1 MSTRASDFDLIV
13 GADIQASADQ
23 LVKDIE
29 AAIKLVN
36 GTPRKIKLELDDSLI
51 KTQLISIKDQIA
63 ALNGQ
68 KIEIKA
74 GSEFGNIIKASGTLS
89 ESIKKASTNI
99 KTLSDD
105 FRKLASNSG
114 AGNIVN
120 DLQQVTPVIEGLKS
134 EITSL
139 QALMKDFNGINI
151 NLNPGGGNSVLRT
164 AQYGTSARQTI
175 AELQTQAREIEKI
188 FESLH
193 TDKITGKPIYNGVE
207 ALFKVVQGTDVF
219 KGRDVFSIIENVNNP
234 KGSLSSRM
242 DALREYIHLYEKA
255 ASVRG
260 IDISA
265 VTSSFA
271 HGADEL
277 VEKTRKIQSGEADLE
292 AATERLKKV
301 FGSGL
306 DAEALATQL
315 TQINESI
322 NGVVKAI
329 ESINTSGQ
337 SVESIAASVTTI
349 SQSLTDLLSKLEAV
363 NQTKI
368 GVDATPIKQ
377 QISETVSQVA
387 AATAEEAKFKAI
399 LDSASAGAVKTGEAV
414 RGAAQT
420 VKESFDTINFDT
432 PISKAAELKS
442 VLVGKGVEEN
452 FADKIAKD
460 MVEATGE
467 VSKLSLTVDKL
478 GDGTVKSAKVVVD
491 SFDKMNTALQT
502 TINYKST
509 IDNDGNQFWN
519 ITTTDRVTKSID
531 DIETYRKL
539 LEDVKKTKTN
549 VSAFLNKNA
558 EAKNISEPY
567 NKLLELLPKLDA
579 QLKACGGDA
588 GKLKAMLSSSGSEGI
603 KGVNNLI
610 NEINGVV
617 NTMKGSLT
625 EKGLMGTPLDT
636 LTNRVSAARNLLN
649 SNSALN
655 ESGSYKALSDYI
667 DKLSPKLQDCAK
679 GSQTLEV
686 ALSSMGKNGA
696 TALSELDRLMSEFK
710 ATASQSGVAAKE
722 EAAILKNRESIQN
735 AANSAI
741 LSGEKALRNWSAA
754 EHSHNTESREA
765 YAALKREVDQLKAAA
780 SGANKDAESLRNLKS
795 ATSSVN
801 STLKETEATL
811 VRNGNATEKF
821 SAKIGNLVQKFSSWF
836 TITQVIMYTIRSIK
850 KMVSASVE
858 LNSALTQM
866 QIVTKASDSEMRA
879 FSDSAAKAAKRVGS
893 DITDFVSSATTYAR
907 LGQTMEESEWMAEY
921 TAKLQALGEI
931 DVSDAQDAVTSIIKA
946 FDIDPM
952 QIDKVMDK
960 LIVVSNNFPINAEQ
974 ISEGMTN
981 ASSALAAAGNSFEQS
996 VALLTAANTTIQ
1008 NAAKSSTGLRT
1019 IAARIRN
1026 TKTELD
1032 ELGESMTKAEYDK
1045 LVQSLSNHNVKLTDA
1060 NNEFRSTYDIVA
1072 DIAKEWDNMSSM
1084 EQAALAET
1092 LSGKHTCQYVQ
1103 KCA

>member
-1 MSTRASDFDLIV
+1 MSTRTSDFDLIV

-29 AAIKLVN
+29 TAIKLVN

-51 KTQLISIKDQIA
+51 KTQLTSIKDQIA

-99 KTLSDD
+99 KTLSDE

-134 EITSL
+134 EIASL
-139 QALMKDFNGINI
+139 QTAMSGFKGVSFN
-151 NLNPGGGNSVLRT
+151 LGGNTNPIARGGQ
-164 AQYGTSARQTI
+164 AARQTI
-175 AELQTQAREIEKI
+175 SELKTQARELEKV
-188 FESLH
+188 FESLFS
-193 TDKITGKPIYNGVE
+193 DKKSHGAE
-207 ALFKVVQGTDVF
+207 ALFRVVQGTNFV
-219 KGRDVFSIIENVNNP
+219 SENNVINKLHEIRNP
-234 KGSLSSRM
+234 DLSLSAQM
-242 DALREYIHLYEKA
+242 DAWRNYIQLYQKA
-255 ASVRG
+255 ASIKGV
-260 IDISA
+260 DISS
-265 VTSSFA
+265 VTASFSQS
-271 HGADEL
+271 ADAMI
-277 VEKTRKIQSGEADLE
+277 EKTRKIQSGEVELE
-292 AATERLKKV
+292 EATERLKTI
-301 FGSGL
+301 FGSGIDAGKLTVQL
-306 DAEALATQL
+306 DA
-315 TQINESI
+315 INESI
-322 NGVVKAI
+322 NKVITTIQSLG
-329 ESINTSGQ
+329 ENGQ
-337 SVESIAASVTTI
+337 SVNSFVSAMTSATQTI
-349 SQSLTDLLSKLEAV
+349 SEFLTKLDTMSQAR
-363 NQTKI
+363 I
-368 GVDATPIKQ
+368 GVDTTSINQVRQ
-377 QISETVSQVA
+377 QISETVAQVA
-387 AATAEEAKFKAI
+387 NEADTEKVKFQAI
-399 LDSASAGAVKTGEAV
+399 TDSISAGITEVDIKTKQLAESA
-414 RGAAQT
+414 RTAGAELNTIKLEVPVSDTGRIQKALMLEGVDSNMANKIAEDVVNLSGR
-420 VKESFDTINFDT
+420 VKELSGTWREFGDEG
-432 PISKAAELKS
+432 ARVAS
-442 VLVGKGVEEN
+442 V
-452 FADKIAKD
+452 
-460 MVEATGE
+460 
-467 VSKLSLTVDKL
+467 
-478 GDGTVKSAKVVVD
+478 TVKSLDEMNNVTSRTIQYQRQLNEAGESTWVSTQSGSFKVAIDRAKEYE
-491 SFDKMNTALQT
+491 SLLKK
-502 TINYKST
+502 I
-509 IDNDGNQFWN
+509 IE
-519 ITTTDRVTKSID
+519 TTTKARDFVSKNSEASTTKSYEGMIATV
-531 DIETYRKL
+531 EE
-539 LEDVKKTKTN
+539 LEGVVNSCEKDFTRLEGTIAS
-549 VSAFLNKNA
+549 SAFKGIAEIESATRSVELNLAEIKSSLTAAGTMGDPITAFQNQIKTATNLLNKN
-558 EAKNISEPY
+558 EA
-567 NKLLELLPKLDA
+567 
-579 QLKACGGDA
+579 
-588 GKLKAMLSSSGSEGI
+588 LSS
-603 KGVNNLI
+603 
-610 NEINGVV
+610 
-617 NTMKGSLT
+617 
-625 EKGLMGTPLDT
+625 
-636 LTNRVSAARNLLN
+636 
-649 SNSALN
+649 N
-655 ESGSYKALSDYI
+655 ESFKSLSDYVNKVTKAI
-667 DKLSPKLQDCAK
+667 ELCKNESVSLDD
-679 GSQTLEV
+679 
-686 ALSSMGKNGA
+686 ALKKVGLDGA
-696 TALSELDRLMSEFK
+696 TAF
-710 ATASQSGVAAKE
+710 ATGKRAISDFGLTVSQAGAAAKE
-722 EAAILKNRESIQN
+722 EAAMLKNRESIQN

-996 VALLTAANTTIQ
+996 VALLTAANTTI
-1008 NAAKSSTGLRT
+1008 NLCRAA
-1019 IAARIRN
+1019 
-1026 TKTELD
+1026 
-1032 ELGESMTKAEYDK
+1032 
-1045 LVQSLSNHNVKLTDA
+1045 
-1060 NNEFRSTYDIVA
+1060 
-1072 DIAKEWDNMSSM
+1072 
-1084 EQAALAET
+1084 
-1092 LSGKHTCQYVQ
+1092 
-1103 KCA
+1103 

>member
-1 MSTRASDFDLIV
+1 MSTRTSDFDLIV

-29 AAIKLVN
+29 SAIELVN
-36 GTPRKIKLELDDSLI
+36 KTPRKIKLELDDANI
-51 KTQLISIKDQIA
+51 KTQLNSIKDQIA

-89 ESIKKASTNI
+89 ESIKKASSNI
-99 KTLSDD
+99 KTLSDE
-105 FRKLASNSG
+105 FRKLAANSG
-114 AGNIVN
+114 AGNIAS
-120 DLQQVTPVIEGLKS
+120 DLQQVTPVIESLKS

-139 QALMKDFNGINI
+139 QTLMKDFNGISI

-175 AELQTQAREIEKI
+175 SELQAQAREIEKI

-193 TDKITGKPIYNGVE
+193 TDKITGKPIYSGVE

-219 KGRDVFSIIENVNNP
+219 KGKDIFSIIENVNNP

-260 IDISA
+260 IDISSA
-265 VTSSFA
+265 TSTFA

-292 AATERLKKV
+292 AATERLRKV

-329 ESINTSGQ
+329 ESIGTSGK
-337 SVESIAASVTTI
+337 SMESIATSVTTI

-363 NQTKI
+363 NKVGLNT
-368 GVDATPIKQ
+368 GAAPINQVKQ
-377 QISETVSQVA
+377 QISEAVAQVSDISV
-387 AATAEEAKFKAI
+387 EDAKYKAI

-414 RGAAQT
+414 RGTAQII
-420 VKESFDTINFDT
+420 KESLDAINFDT

-442 VLVGKGVEEN
+442 VLVSKGVEET
-452 FADKIAKD
+452 FADKIARD

-478 GDGTVKSAKVVVD
+478 QDGTVTSARIVVD
-491 SFDKMNTALQT
+491 SFDKMKNALRT
-502 TINYKST
+502 TVNYKLT
-509 IDNDGNQFWN
+509 ADQDGNPLWHV
-519 ITTTDRVTKSID
+519 TSTDRVTKSID
-531 DIETYRKL
+531 TAKQYQAL
-539 LEDVKKTKTN
+539 LEKISQTSTKTHE
-549 VSAFLNKNA
+549 FLAKNA
-558 EAKNISEPY
+558 EAKNVSEPY
-567 NKLLELLPKLDA
+567 KELIGLLEPLDTKL
-579 QLKACGGDA
+579 KECGGDA
-588 GKLKAMLSSSGSEGI
+588 EKLKTILSASGSEGI
-603 KGVNNLI
+603 QGIEGLI
-610 NEINGVV
+610 NRINNVTSAIK
-617 NTMKGSLT
+617 NSLST
-625 EKGLMGTPLDT
+625 NGLMGDPITAFQNQIKT
-636 LTNRVSAARNLLN
+636 ATNLLN
-649 SNSALN
+649 KN
-655 ESGSYKALSDYI
+655 ES
-667 DKLSPKLQDCAK
+667 
-679 GSQTLEV
+679 
-686 ALSSMGKNGA
+686 LSSENSFKSLSGYVDKVSKAIELCKSESISLDDALKKVGLDGA
-696 TALSELDRLMSEFK
+696 TAFATGKRAISEFGL
-710 ATASQSGVAAKE
+710 TVSQVGAAAKE
-722 EAAILKNRESIQN
+722 EATLMKNRESIQN

-741 LSGEKALRNWSAA
+741 LSGEKALKNWSAA

-780 SGANKDAESLRNLKS
+780 SGANNDAKALRNLQS

-801 STLKETEATL
+801 STLKQTEATL
-811 VRNGNATEKF
+811 IRNGTATEKF

-836 TITQVIMYTIRSIK
+836 SVTQVIMYTIRSIR
-850 KMVSASVE
+850 KMISASVE

-866 QIVTKASDSEMRA
+866 QIVTKASDTEMRA
-879 FSDSAAKAAKRVGS
+879 FSESAAKAAKRVGS

-907 LGQTMEESEWMAEY
+907 LGQTMEESQWMAEY

-931 DVSDAQDAVTSIIKA
+931 DVSDAQNAVTSIIKA

-960 LIVVSNNFPINAEQ
+960 LITVGKQ
-974 ISEGMTN
+974 I
-981 ASSALAAAGNSFEQS
+981 AQ
-996 VALLTAANTTIQ
+996 
-1008 NAAKSSTGLRT
+1008 
-1019 IAARIRN
+1019 
-1026 TKTELD
+1026 
-1032 ELGESMTKAEYDK
+1032 
-1045 LVQSLSNHNVKLTDA
+1045 
-1060 NNEFRSTYDIVA
+1060 
-1072 DIAKEWDNMSSM
+1072 
-1084 EQAALAET
+1084 
-1092 LSGKHTCQYVQ
+1092 TCGDM
-1103 KCA
+1103 C

>member
-1 MSTRASDFDLIV
+1 MSTRTSDFDLIV

-51 KTQLISIKDQIA
+51 KTQLTSIKDQIA

-120 DLQQVTPVIEGLKS
+120 DLQQATPVIEGLKS

-193 TDKITGKPIYNGVE
+193 TDKITGKPIYSGVE

-219 KGRDVFSIIENVNNP
+219 KGRDIFSIIENVNNP

-265 VTSSFA
+265 ATSSFA

-329 ESINTSGQ
+329 ESIGASGK
-337 SVESIAASVTTI
+337 SMESIAASATTI

-363 NQTKI
+363 NKVGLSADT
-368 GVDATPIKQ
+368 APINQVRQ
-377 QISETVSQVA
+377 QISETVAQVA
-387 AATAEEAKFKAI
+387 NEADAEKVKFQAI
-399 LDSASAGAVKTGEAV
+399 TDSISAGITEVDIKTKQLAESARTAGAELNTIKLEVPVSDTGRIQKALMLEGVDSNMANKIAEDVVKLSG
-414 RGAAQT
+414 R
-420 VKESFDTINFDT
+420 VKELSGTWREFGDEG
-432 PISKAAELKS
+432 ARVAS
-442 VLVGKGVEEN
+442 V
-452 FADKIAKD
+452 
-460 MVEATGE
+460 
-467 VSKLSLTVDKL
+467 
-478 GDGTVKSAKVVVD
+478 TVKSLDEMNNVTSRTIQYQRQLNEAGESTWVSTQSGSFKVAIDRAKEYE
-491 SFDKMNTALQT
+491 SLLKK
-502 TINYKST
+502 I
-509 IDNDGNQFWN
+509 IE
-519 ITTTDRVTKSID
+519 TTTKARDFVSKNSEASTTKSYEGMIATV
-531 DIETYRKL
+531 EE
-539 LEDVKKTKTN
+539 LEGVVNSCEKDFTRLEGAIAS
-549 VSAFLNKNA
+549 SAFKGIAEIESATRSVELNLAEIKSSLTTAGTMGDPITAFQNQIKTATNLLNKN
-558 EAKNISEPY
+558 EA
-567 NKLLELLPKLDA
+567 
-579 QLKACGGDA
+579 
-588 GKLKAMLSSSGSEGI
+588 LSSSESF
-603 KGVNNLI
+603 K
-610 NEINGVV
+610 
-617 NTMKGSLT
+617 SLSGYVDKVT
-625 EKGLMGTPLDT
+625 KAIELCK
-636 LTNRVSAARNLLN
+636 
-649 SNSALN
+649 N
-655 ESGSYKALSDYI
+655 ESVSLDDALKKVGLD
-667 DKLSPKLQDCAK
+667 
-679 GSQTLEV
+679 
-686 ALSSMGKNGA
+686 GA
-696 TALSELDRLMSEFK
+696 TAF
-710 ATASQSGVAAKE
+710 ATGKRAISDFGLTVSQAGAAAKE
-722 EAAILKNRESIQN
+722 EAALLKSRESIQN

-741 LSGEKALRNWSAA
+741 LSGEKALKNWSAA

-960 LIVVSNNFPINAEQ
+960 LITVGKQ
-974 ISEGMTN
+974 I
-981 ASSALAAAGNSFEQS
+981 AQ
-996 VALLTAANTTIQ
+996 
-1008 NAAKSSTGLRT
+1008 
-1019 IAARIRN
+1019 
-1026 TKTELD
+1026 
-1032 ELGESMTKAEYDK
+1032 
-1045 LVQSLSNHNVKLTDA
+1045 
-1060 NNEFRSTYDIVA
+1060 TYGDI
-1072 DIAKEWDNMSSM
+1072 
-1084 EQAALAET
+1084 
-1092 LSGKHTCQYVQ
+1092 C
-1103 KCA
+1103 

>member
-1 MSTRASDFDLIV
+1 MSTRTSDFDLIV

-51 KTQLISIKDQIA
+51 KTQLTSIKDQIA

-99 KTLSDD
+99 KTLSDE

-219 KGRDVFSIIENVNNP
+219 KGRDVLSIIENVNNP

-260 IDISA
+260 VDISA
-265 VTSSFA
+265 ATSSFA

-329 ESINTSGQ
+329 ESINTSGK

-363 NQTKI
+363 NKVGLSADT
-368 GVDATPIKQ
+368 APINQVRQ
-377 QISETVSQVA
+377 QISETVAQVA
-387 AATAEEAKFKAI
+387 NEADTEKVKFQAI
-399 LDSASAGAVKTGEAV
+399 TDSISAGITEVDIKTKQLAESARTAGAELNTIKLEVPVSDTGRIQKALMLEGVDSNMANKIAEDVVKLSG
-414 RGAAQT
+414 R
-420 VKESFDTINFDT
+420 VKELSGTWREFGDEGAR
-432 PISKAAELKS
+432 AAS
-442 VLVGKGVEEN
+442 V
-452 FADKIAKD
+452 
-460 MVEATGE
+460 
-467 VSKLSLTVDKL
+467 
-478 GDGTVKSAKVVVD
+478 TVKSLDEMNNVTSRTIQYQRQLNEAGESTWVSTQSGSFKVAIDRAKEYE
-491 SFDKMNTALQT
+491 SLLKK
-502 TINYKST
+502 I
-509 IDNDGNQFWN
+509 IE
-519 ITTTDRVTKSID
+519 TTTKARNFVSKNSEASTAEPYKGMIATIEELEGVVKSCEND
-531 DIETYRKL
+531 FTR
-539 LEDVKKTKTN
+539 LEGAIAS
-549 VSAFLNKNA
+549 SAFKGIAEVESATRSVELNIAEIKSSLTAAGTMGDPITAFQNQIKNA
-558 EAKNISEPY
+558 
-567 NKLLELLPKLDA
+567 
-579 QLKACGGDA
+579 
-588 GKLKAMLSSSGSEGI
+588 
-603 KGVNNLI
+603 
-610 NEINGVV
+610 
-617 NTMKGSLT
+617 T
-625 EKGLMGTPLDT
+625 
-636 LTNRVSAARNLLN
+636 NLL
-649 SNSALN
+649 SKN
-655 ESGSYKALSDYI
+655 E
-667 DKLSPKLQDCAK
+667 
-679 GSQTLEV
+679 
-686 ALSSMGKNGA
+686 ALSSNASFQSLSGYVEKVSKALEMCKNESISLDDALKKVGLDGA
-696 TALSELDRLMSEFK
+696 TAF
-710 ATASQSGVAAKE
+710 ATGKRAISDFGVTVSQVGAAAKE
-722 EAAILKNRESIQN
+722 GATLLKNRESIQN

-996 VALLTAANTTIQ
+996 VALLTAANTTI
-1008 NAAKSSTGLRT
+1008 NLCRAA
-1019 IAARIRN
+1019 
-1026 TKTELD
+1026 
-1032 ELGESMTKAEYDK
+1032 
-1045 LVQSLSNHNVKLTDA
+1045 
-1060 NNEFRSTYDIVA
+1060 
-1072 DIAKEWDNMSSM
+1072 
-1084 EQAALAET
+1084 
-1092 LSGKHTCQYVQ
+1092 
-1103 KCA
+1103 

>member
-1 MSTRASDFDLIV
+1 MSAKKSDIEIIV
-13 GADIQASADQ
+13 GAQVSTSVTQMQEDISE
-23 LVKDIE
+23 I
-29 AAIKLVN
+29 VN
-36 GTPRKIKLELDDSLI
+36 SLNKTPKKVKLELDDSLI
-51 KTQLISIKDQIA
+51 KTQLTSIKDQIA

-99 KTLSDD
+99 KTLSDE

-139 QALMKDFNGINI
+139 QTAMSGFSGVNIGFNMGS
-151 NLNPGGGNSVLRT
+151 GNVSARRT
-164 AQYGTSARQTI
+164 AATQYI
-175 AELQTQAREIEKI
+175 HELEEQAKAIETALSKYYQSVTKQSVHGSVAFSKVI
-188 FESLH
+188 EGEGLKALQGKNILSMLEVKDTPINSK
-193 TDKITGKPIYNGVE
+193 TDLYMK
-207 ALFKVVQGTDVF
+207 A
-219 KGRDVFSIIENVNNP
+219 
-234 KGSLSSRM
+234 
-242 DALREYIHLYEKA
+242 DALRQYIQVLRD
-255 ASVRG
+255 ASSIKG

-265 VTSSFA
+265 TTSSFG
-271 HGADEL
+271 HTADEL
-277 VEKTRKIQSGEADLE
+277 KSQVQKIMTGEAE
-292 AATERLKKV
+292 FETAAQKMKGI
-301 FGSGL
+301 FSSGIEPEKLTAQL
-306 DAEALATQL
+306 DA
-315 TQINESI
+315 INESI
-322 NGVVKAI
+322 NKVIATVQSLG
-329 ESINTSGQ
+329 ENGQ
-337 SVESIAASVTTI
+337 SVNSFVSAMTSATQTI
-349 SQSLTDLLSKLEAV
+349 SEFLAKLDTMSQAR
-363 NQTKI
+363 I
-368 GVDATPIKQ
+368 GVDTTSINQVRQ
-377 QISETVSQVA
+377 QISEETAQVA

-399 LDSASAGAVKTGEAV
+399 LDSASAGADKTGEAV

-502 TINYKST
+502 TFNYKST

-531 DIETYRKL
+531 DAKTYQKL
-539 LEDVKKTKTN
+539 LQDIEKTSANTH
-549 VSAFLNKNA
+549 AFLNKNA

-567 NKLLELLPKLDA
+567 DKLLTLLSKLDV
-579 QLKACGGDA
+579 QLKTCDSDA
-588 GKLKAMLSSSGSEGI
+588 GKLKAILSSSGSEGI

-696 TALSELDRLMSEFK
+696 TALSELNRLMSEFK
-710 ATASQSGVAAKE
+710 AAASQSGVAAKE

-780 SGANKDAESLRNLKS
+780 SGANKDAESLRNLKG

-960 LIVVSNNFPINAEQ
+960 LITVGKQ
-974 ISEGMTN
+974 I
-981 ASSALAAAGNSFEQS
+981 AQ
-996 VALLTAANTTIQ
+996 
-1008 NAAKSSTGLRT
+1008 
-1019 IAARIRN
+1019 
-1026 TKTELD
+1026 
-1032 ELGESMTKAEYDK
+1032 
-1045 LVQSLSNHNVKLTDA
+1045 
-1060 NNEFRSTYDIVA
+1060 TYGDI
-1072 DIAKEWDNMSSM
+1072 
-1084 EQAALAET
+1084 
-1092 LSGKHTCQYVQ
+1092 C
-1103 KCA
+1103 